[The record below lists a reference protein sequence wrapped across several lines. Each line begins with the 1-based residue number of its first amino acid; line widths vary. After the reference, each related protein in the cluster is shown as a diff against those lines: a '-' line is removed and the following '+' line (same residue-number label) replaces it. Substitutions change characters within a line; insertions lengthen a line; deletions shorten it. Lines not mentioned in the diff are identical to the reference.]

1 MSSGLRSAAVRK
13 YIRKG
18 QVIEMLSFEEL
29 LKETS
34 SLHGHLC
41 AGQVIGVRMA
51 MIGCREIGIGEPRGS
66 KKIVVYVEID
76 RCATDAIR
84 AVTGCSLGRRS
95 LKFLDYGKMAAT
107 FVNLET
113 QKAVRIIA
121 RDDAREQV
129 PFYTNG
135 SSNRHEAERIAYSA
149 IPEECL
155 FRIQP
160 KQIQIPAEDMPGAR
174 GNRVSCSQCGEGIN
188 FRREIRVNGAA
199 FCIPCYQAIHAGRH
213 SGNEDLPPVIHV
225 VGKKNSGKTTLIEKI
240 ISELSARG
248 YRVAT
253 VKHHH
258 SERPI
263 DLDWKGKDSWRHRN
277 AGAKA
282 VAVISQSETVLF
294 QQTEESTP
302 LSQLLANMKGVDV
315 VLVEGF
321 GSEAQVVIRIE
332 DDSSLAVTGAAM
344 PGGGISTF
352 DRNDVGSVIDLIV
365 KQILGRDS
373 SLESPPGK
381 PSTHA

>member
-1 MSSGLRSAAVRK
+1 
-13 YIRKG
+13 
-18 QVIEMLSFEEL
+18 MLVFDEL

-34 SLHGHLC
+34 ALHGHLC

-51 MIGCREIGIGEPRGS
+51 MIGCREIGIDEPKGS
-66 KKIVVYVEID
+66 KKILVYVEID

-107 FVNLET
+107 FVNLESN
-113 QKAVRIIA
+113 KAVRVIA
-121 RDDAREQV
+121 RDDAREKV
-129 PFYTNG
+129 PLYTDG
-135 SSNRHEAERIAYSA
+135 SSHHHEAERIAYTA
-149 IPEECL
+149 MPEEYL

-160 KQIQIPAEDMPGAR
+160 TQIQIPAEDMPGAR

-188 FRREIRVNGAA
+188 FRREIKVNGAVL
-199 FCIPCYQAIHAGRH
+199 CVPCYQGSYVGRH
-213 SGNEDLPPVIHV
+213 SATGDLPPVIHI

-240 ISELSARG
+240 IPELSARG

-263 DLDWKGKDSWRHRN
+263 DLDWEGKDSWKHRN

-282 VAVISQSETVLF
+282 VAVISRTETVLF
-294 QQTEESTP
+294 QQTEELTP
-302 LSQLLANMKGVDV
+302 LSQLVANMKGVDV

-321 GSEAQVVIRIE
+321 GSESQLEIRII
-332 DDSSLAVTGAAM
+332 DDPFASDLVFHGHERLIALVGPAKSVN
-344 PGGGISTF
+344 GIPNF
-352 DRNDVGSVIDLIV
+352 
-365 KQILGRDS
+365 GRDDTGPLVDLVEKEVLS
-373 SLESPPGK
+373 RRPVFR
-381 PSTHA
+381 